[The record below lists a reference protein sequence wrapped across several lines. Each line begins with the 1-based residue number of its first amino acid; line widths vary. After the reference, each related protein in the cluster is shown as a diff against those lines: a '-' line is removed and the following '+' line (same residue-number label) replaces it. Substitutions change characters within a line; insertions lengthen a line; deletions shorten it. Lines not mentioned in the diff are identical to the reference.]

1 MDGSEWIIPT
11 SLKITP
17 GKRGPIGVATRSAK
31 DNLKDTISI
40 SRLIPCT
47 DTICDKPPMT
57 LQKMHANEALINA
70 GQVKRLISSQFPVW
84 QQLKLRPIP
93 YTGTDNAIFRL
104 GEEMVI
110 RLPRIHWAAEQ
121 PESESQWLPLLAPH
135 LPLSIPKPIR
145 LGAPEFGYP
154 WKWSIHQ
161 WLQGE
166 SALTMPVNNPGEA
179 ALSLALFVCA
189 MRRFDYTR
197 AAAAPPRGARGVSL
211 QQRDSETRAAI
222 LSLTGIIDV
231 QAATSAWEDALA
243 APPWNGPGV
252 CLHGDLAPG
261 NLLVSHGRLSAVIDF
276 GELTIGDPACDLMV
290 AWNYLGPSTR
300 KIFRDALDLDDA
312 AWHRGRG
319 WALSVALI
327 ALPYY
332 LESNP
337 TIVSTSRRTIS
348 QVLSDHLR
356 AS

>member
-1 MDGSEWIIPT
+1 
-11 SLKITP
+11 
-17 GKRGPIGVATRSAK
+17 
-31 DNLKDTISI
+31 
-40 SRLIPCT
+40 
-47 DTICDKPPMT
+47 
-57 LQKMHANEALINA
+57 MHANEALIDA
-70 GQVKRLISSQFPVW
+70 GLVKRLIASQFPTW
-84 QQLKLRPIP
+84 EHLKLTPIP

-154 WKWSIHQ
+154 WNWSVHQ

-166 SALTMPVNNPGEA
+166 NALTMPVNNPVEA
-179 ALSLALFVCA
+179 ALSLAGFVSA

-197 AAAAPPRGARGVSL
+197 VTAPPRGTRGIPL
-211 QQRDSETRAAI
+211 QERDAETRSAI
-222 LSLTGIIDV
+222 HSLTGLIDV
-231 QAATSAWEDALA
+231 QTSTSAWEDALA
-243 APPWNGPGV
+243 APPWNGRKV

-261 NLLVSHGRLSAVIDF
+261 NLLVSQGRLSAVIDF
-276 GELTIGDPACDLMV
+276 GELAIGDPACDLMV
-290 AWNYLGPSTR
+290 AWNYLDPSTR

-312 AWHRGRG
+312 AWRRGRG

-337 TIVSTSRRTIS
+337 TIVAASRRTIS

-356 AS
+356 VANS